1 MVTAIMGLRRS
12 NMPCRASARR
22 VASKYKNKKEVPKAD
37 GSGTTTV
44 YEYSPRQVAQRHKQK
59 AVRIE
64 SLRKKMS
71 GLRKQ
76 ALSDLTASDPQT
88 RLTALAVCLMDE
100 TYERVGNERSAKEG
114 HHGVTN
120 WTADHIT
127 LGGKVATIKYTGKSG
142 VKHEKKVTNARVLS
156 ALRKAMKGK
165 GNGDKVLCDGDE
177 CSILAQDVNAYL
189 KPYKITAKDIRGLHA
204 NEEMKRHLK
213 AQRKAGPADLPRS
226 RKERDKIL
234 KAEFQAALD
243 LASAAV
249 GHEASTLRSQYLVP
263 SMEASYVHDGTV
275 IDKLDKKASRTASWM
290 KVKRF
295 FPGVRNPVFHATT
308 GPRAASIAMRGE
320 GIKPNSG
327 VSNFGAGNKV
337 SISLSRDLNFL
348 LRGGFGNVI
357 FVLDRDELNRM
368 FPVNPHAYPNWED
381 EYEERVF
388 TDKIPP
394 SMIRGVIL
402 RYKPLGFELDEWES
416 KVDYPVAY
424 IDGREWGSRTA
435 AAWGSHPD
443 GRLLGYKV
451 MGYDPETRQLISGAD
466 SRQRFPLRKGVHRM
480 RAPGIFLGATP
491 SYVLDY
497 YANYEN
503 NALLTYAFD
512 AADVTT
518 GNLGDREPEITV
530 PEAEL
535 VGWSL
540 YDEDL
545 NPLRT
550 ATLSDTEREDR
561 EDKAQVRQSPKL
573 KPPRTDKER
582 RLVKDR
588 DNVER
593 DPDAD
598 QDQKDRS
605 TNFKDAALRLALVY
619 TARGSTPNRK
629 KRKQQKKKDRGRRVK
644 KERNVRKNN
653 TVRVRKKDTGKIV
666 DVSEETLR
674 EQGGE
679 YEQITD
685 TPEAEEETP
694 TEPTPAPA
702 GDKPSLRKFPTGP
715 SEQAALYDQVS
726 GVRAEIKQITDD
738 DPSLWDL
745 DGLKRLYGKEFK
757 AITGQ
762 EADSEILDRITAKTE
777 DGQDAVT
784 DQKSLSKVLQKL
796 RQGHSQPFALYKKQ
810 EKAFRDGI
818 MEGVPQQY
826 LKAVSGF
833 SAEELVGLDT
843 KITEAQGKITP
854 AATSAGR
861 VALRAKAKR
870 AKKKLGDAKNLTPEK
885 AAQYLVTI
893 QMAEML
899 DDPDM
904 VVPGK
909 PLSKLTLEKKPAE
922 EVQQMVADR
931 TTSSL
936 SAYRAM
942 SAGDRKTQ
950 KAILEERLEDL
961 NDDGHGESEQY
972 AGTLAALRGLALA
985 SLIDEDKAAPEAKTL
1000 QAILRAADA
1009 DGSLDEVI
1017 QDDFLSIHENESA
1030 QGRIRN
1036 ILEDSDN
1043 LTSFLPDDHPT
1054 KVLTEF
1060 LGDEKNLKG
1069 IPKDRIEGLRQQ
1081 AMDQIMAEVMGG
1093 LSTKAPASKTS
1104 PPEEGKP
1111 SSGGESKKSEWLA
1124 RAEALR
1130 KRMLA
1135 DLEKLIRATRRRGK
1149 SASLINAWDF
1159 TSWESCR

>member
-1 MVTAIMGLRRS
+1 MIDPRRIAARYKQAGVYKPMSEIDPGTQDTLDTPTPAWLDREYPYVPPPGKDCTLKELDYLISLVSLRDQWGPFIKAADENMSGLFVNLCSELGAPCDENALSQMVSEAAVLITKLKWLYNRPRPYQVSAKHGVDFSPMFSKTAHSPAYPSGHTVQAYLLASRLSELAPQHRKAFMELAHMISFSRMVGGYHWPSDLTFGKDVFRHIV
-12 NMPCRASARR
+12 MPYMPSSVR

-64 SLRKKMS
+64 SLRKQMS

-127 LGGKVATIKYTGKSG
+127 LGGKAATIKYTGKSG

-234 KAEFQAALD
+234 KAEFKAALD
-243 LASAAV
+243 LAAAAV
-249 GHEASTLRSQYLVP
+249 GHGASTLQSQYLVP
-263 SMEASYVHDGTV
+263 SMEKSYVHDGTV
-275 IDKLDKKASRTASWM
+275 IDKLDKKA
-290 KVKRF
+290 
-295 FPGVRNPVFHATT
+295 
-308 GPRAASIAMRGE
+308 
-320 GIKPNSG
+320 
-327 VSNFGAGNKV
+327 
-337 SISLSRDLNFL
+337 
-348 LRGGFGNVI
+348 
-357 FVLDRDELNRM
+357 
-368 FPVNPHAYPNWED
+368 
-381 EYEERVF
+381 
-388 TDKIPP
+388 
-394 SMIRGVIL
+394 
-402 RYKPLGFELDEWES
+402 
-416 KVDYPVAY
+416 
-424 IDGREWGSRTA
+424 
-435 AAWGSHPD
+435 
-443 GRLLGYKV
+443 
-451 MGYDPETRQLISGAD
+451 
-466 SRQRFPLRKGVHRM
+466 
-480 RAPGIFLGATP
+480 
-491 SYVLDY
+491 
-497 YANYEN
+497 
-503 NALLTYAFD
+503 
-512 AADVTT
+512 
-518 GNLGDREPEITV
+518 
-530 PEAEL
+530 
-535 VGWSL
+535 
-540 YDEDL
+540 
-545 NPLRT
+545 
-550 ATLSDTEREDR
+550 TLSDSEKDEREAER
-561 EDKAQVRQSPKL
+561 QVRRSPKK

-582 RLVKDR
+582 RVVNDR

-605 TNFKDAALRLALVY
+605 TNFKDAALRVALVY

-726 GVRAEIKQITDD
+726 GVRAEIKQVTDD

-745 DGLKRLYGKEFK
+745 DELKRLYGEEFK

-762 EADSEILDRITAKTE
+762 EADSEILDQITAKTE
-777 DGQDAVT
+777 DGQDVVT

-796 RQGHSQPFALYKKQ
+796 RQGHAKPYAFYKKQ
-810 EKAFRDGI
+810 EKAFRDGV

-826 LKAVSGF
+826 RKSVSGF
-833 SAEELVGLDT
+833 SAEELVELDA
-843 KITEAQGKITP
+843 KITEAQGKINLAT
-854 AATSAGR
+854 TSAGR
-861 VALRAKAKR
+861 VALRDKAKR
-870 AKKKLGDAKNLTPEK
+870 AEKKLKEAENLTPEK
-885 AAQYLVTI
+885 AAKYLVTI
-893 QMAEML
+893 QMAGML

-904 VVPGK
+904 VTPGK

-942 SAGDRKTQ
+942 SAEDRKTQ
-950 KAILEERLEDL
+950 KALLEERLEDL

-1000 QAILRAADA
+1000 QAILRAADE

-1017 QDDFLSIHENESA
+1017 QEDFMSIHENESA

-1104 PPEEGKP
+1104 PPEEGLP

-1159 TSWESCR
+1159 TSWDSCR